1 MPLPIEYQQ
10 LANRACEMAFF
21 FFYGLLRMLPT
32 SLFRK
37 MANPFLYVFIRF
49 AIPKKRVIRNLSA
62 AFGRSYSAAT
72 KEGLARGVQEHFFR
86 NLFDC
91 FQQLADDQHAM
102 KIIHIQGQENL
113 ESALSKG
120 RGVIAF
126 GAHIGNF
133 VLLGTR
139 LGVEGYRVHT
149 LFRIPN
155 DKRIQKLIATF
166 LPRYQQSVISS
177 LPRRSAVVK
186 LLDALKRNEI
196 VHVLGDNLKKGR
208 IDARLFGQKVLAP
221 RGPVSLALRSEAPLV
236 PMYLVRHYSGRMNL
250 IIEPEIELIRS
261 GYLGE
266 DIANNTRRVV
276 LFLESLIRKY
286 PDQWNWLTVRL
297 NKHHPDQKPDSNV
310 VESFD
315 LGKNEPDKKKDGA
328 GEEGRTPDL
337 MLGKHTL

>member
-1 MPLPIEYQQ
+1 MQ
-10 LANRACEMAFF
+10 LRLKYRQLGNRVCETAFF
-21 FFYGLLRMLPT
+21 FFYGLVRVLPV

-37 MANPFLYVFIRF
+37 MASPFLHVFIRF
-49 AIPKKRVIRNLSA
+49 AIPRKRVIRNLSA

-72 KEGLARGVQEHFFR
+72 KEGLARGVQEHFCR

-91 FQQLADDQHAM
+91 MLQLADDQHAM
-102 KIIHIQGQENL
+102 RIIQIQGKENL

-120 RGVIAF
+120 KGVIAF

-139 LGVEGYRVHT
+139 LGIEGYRVHT
-149 LFRIPN
+149 LFRIPS
-155 DKRIQKLIATF
+155 DERIEKLIATF
-166 LPRYQQSVISS
+166 LPHYQQTVISS

-236 PMYLVRHYSGRMNL
+236 PMYLVRHYSGQMNL
-250 IIEPEIELIRS
+250 IIEPKIELRRS
-261 GYLGE
+261 GSLGE

-276 LFLESLIRKY
+276 LLLESLIRKY
-286 PDQWNWLTVRL
+286 PDQWNWLTARL
-297 NKHHPDQKPDSNV
+297 NKHHAGQKPDSNT
-310 VESFD
+310 VESF
-315 LGKNEPDKKKDGA
+315 EPGIVATEKERWSG
-328 GEEGRTPDL
+328 
-337 MLGKHTL
+337 

>member
-1 MPLPIEYQQ
+1 MQLRVEYQQ
-10 LANRACEMAFF
+10 LGNRACEMAFF
-21 FFYGLLRMLPT
+21 LFYGLVRVLPV

-37 MANPFLYVFIRF
+37 VASPFLYLFIRF
-49 AIPKKRVIRNLSA
+49 VIPRKRVIRNLSA

-91 FQQLADDQHAM
+91 LLQLGDDQHAM
-102 KIIHIQGQENL
+102 KIVQIQGKENL
-113 ESALSKG
+113 ESALRKG
-120 RGVIAF
+120 KGVIAF

-139 LGVEGYRVHT
+139 LGMEGYRFHT
-149 LFRIPN
+149 LFRIPS

-166 LPRYQQSVISS
+166 LPQYQQSVISS
-177 LPRRSAVVK
+177 LPRRSAVTK

-196 VHVLGDNLKKGR
+196 VHVLGDNLKRGR
-208 IDARLFGQKVLAP
+208 IDALMFGQKVLSP

-236 PMYLVRHYSGRMNL
+236 PMYLVRNYAGKMNL
-250 IIEPEIELIRS
+250 IIEPEIELVRS
-261 GYLGE
+261 GSLGE
-266 DIANNTRRVV
+266 DIANNTRRIV

-297 NKHHPDQKPDSNV
+297 NRYHPHPKPDSDNV
-310 VESFD
+310 LESFD
-315 LGKNEPDKKKDGA
+315 LNDSAKGWSG
-328 GEEGRTPDL
+328 
-337 MLGKHTL
+337 

>member
-1 MPLPIEYQQ
+1 MQFRIEYQQ
-10 LANRACEMAFF
+10 LGNRACEMAFF
-21 FFYGLLRMLPT
+21 FFYGLVRILPV

-37 MANPFLYVFIRF
+37 IASPFLHLFIRF
-49 AIPKKRVIRNLSA
+49 AIPRKRVVRNLSA

-72 KEGLARGVQEHFFR
+72 KEGLARGVQEHFCR

-91 FQQLADDQHAM
+91 LLQLADDQHAM
-102 KIIHIQGQENL
+102 KIVHIQGKENL

-120 RGVIAF
+120 KGVIAF

-139 LGVEGYRVHT
+139 LGIEGYRFHT
-149 LFRIPN
+149 LFRIPS
-155 DKRIQKLIATF
+155 DKRIQKLVATF
-166 LPRYQQSVISS
+166 LPHYQQSVISS
-177 LPRRSAVVK
+177 VPRRSAVAK
-186 LLDALKRNEI
+186 LLEALKKNEI
-196 VHVLGDNLKKGR
+196 VHLLGDNLKKGR

-236 PMYLVRHYSGRMNL
+236 PMYLIRNYAGQMNL

-261 GYLGE
+261 GSLGK

-286 PDQWNWLTVRL
+286 PDQWNWLTARL
-297 NKHHPDQKPDSNV
+297 NKHYPVQKQDSNV

-315 LGKNEPDKKKDGA
+315 PGIVATEKERWSG
-328 GEEGRTPDL
+328 
-337 MLGKHTL
+337 

>member
-1 MPLPIEYQQ
+1 MV
-10 LANRACEMAFF
+10 FF
-21 FFYGLLRMLPT
+21 LFYGLVRVLPV

-37 MANPFLYVFIRF
+37 MASPFLYVFIRF
-49 AIPKKRVIRNLSA
+49 VIPRKRVIRNLSA
-62 AFGRSYSAAT
+62 AFGRSYSEAT

-91 FQQLADDQHAM
+91 LLQLADDQHAT
-102 KIIHIQGQENL
+102 KIVQIQGKENL

-120 RGVIAF
+120 KGVIAF

-139 LGVEGYRVHT
+139 LGIEGYRFHT
-149 LFRIPN
+149 LFRIPS

-166 LPRYQQSVISS
+166 LPQYHQSVISS
-177 LPRRSAVVK
+177 LPRRSAVTK

-196 VHVLGDNLKKGR
+196 VHVLGDNLKRGR
-208 IDARLFGQKVLAP
+208 IDALMFGQKVLSP

-236 PMYLVRHYSGRMNL
+236 PMYLVRNYAGKMNL
-250 IIEPEIELIRS
+250 IIEPEIELVRS
-261 GYLGE
+261 GSLGE
-266 DIANNTRRVV
+266 DIANNTRRIV
-276 LFLESLIRKY
+276 LFLESLIKKY

-297 NKHHPDQKPDSNV
+297 NRHHPHPKSDLNV

-315 LGKNEPDKKKDGA
+315 LTTAQKDGA

-337 MLGKHTL
+337 MLGKHGLKKKPA